1 MHQNDRLQA
10 PDTTAFERTVDQ
22 ALNSPEVRSALSRTA
37 GALNAEQ
44 LRSAAFDARDAL
56 AAAAAAEH
64 RELVR
69 LRGAA
74 ADGTRAVPPPPAVGT
89 TSRSGGVL
97 PALGVLVPGLAA
109 TAAAVFLLFGFGLHT
124 VAAPSRLADELIA
137 AGWTS
142 AGVAVVATLTG
153 LVWLLVA
160 ASRNRAAAEART
172 PDETD
177 PAVVRAHEAWQLAL
191 LERAITPF
199 LLGRIDRATGDGRP
213 GGRPALPAR
222 PRPGCPAAASPVRRR
237 PTAPATAHRTSPAP
251 TSAARTSAVRA
262 SRGRPHPGRP
272 DPCRRACL
280 RHARRPAVHPR
291 APARRQAG
299 NGTGDARAGSHRCAA
314 MAGIRSSNVR
324 PWAGVPIAAI
334 SQPPPDRK
342 TLAMIWAVCEP
353 PPERE

>member
-44 LRSAAFDARDAL
+44 LRSAAFDARDA
-56 AAAAAAEH
+56 
-64 RELVR
+64 
-69 LRGAA
+69 
-74 ADGTRAVPPPPAVGT
+74 
-89 TSRSGGVL
+89 
-97 PALGVLVPGLAA
+97 LAA

-213 GGRPALPAR
+213 GGRPALPRPATAGVSGGGE
-222 PRPGCPAAASPVRRR
+222 PRPAPSDGPGYSSPDFAGPDFSSPDFGRPGFSG
-237 PTAPATAHRTSPAP
+237 PTAPGAP
-251 TSAARTSAVRA
+251 
-262 SRGRPHPGRP
+262 
-272 DPCRRACL
+272 
-280 RHARRPAVHPR
+280 
-291 APARRQAG
+291 
-299 NGTGDARAGSHRCAA
+299 
-314 MAGIRSSNVR
+314 
-324 PWAGVPIAAI
+324 
-334 SQPPPDRK
+334 
-342 TLAMIWAVCEP
+342 
-353 PPERE
+353 

>member
-142 AGVAVVATLTG
+142 AGVAVVAALTG
-153 LVWLLVA
+153 LVWMLVA

-213 GGRPALPAR
+213 GGRPALPRPATAGVSGGGE
-222 PRPGCPAAASPVRRR
+222 PRPAPSDGPGYSSPDFAGPDFSSPDFGHPGFSG
-237 PTAPATAHRTSPAP
+237 PTAPGSP
-251 TSAARTSAVRA
+251 
-262 SRGRPHPGRP
+262 
-272 DPCRRACL
+272 
-280 RHARRPAVHPR
+280 
-291 APARRQAG
+291 
-299 NGTGDARAGSHRCAA
+299 
-314 MAGIRSSNVR
+314 
-324 PWAGVPIAAI
+324 
-334 SQPPPDRK
+334 
-342 TLAMIWAVCEP
+342 
-353 PPERE
+353 

>member
-10 PDTTAFERTVDQ
+10 PDTTAFERTVGQ

-44 LRSAAFDARDAL
+44 LRSAAFDAR
-56 AAAAAAEH
+56 
-64 RELVR
+64 RTGR
-69 LRGAA
+69 RGGRRTPRTRPPARRRGRRHPG
-74 ADGTRAVPPPPAVGT
+74 GTAPPAVGT

-262 SRGRPHPGRP
+262 SRSRPHQGALTRAAGPACGTRDDRQCTRAPRPAGRPGTEPGTRGPGVTDARRWRASGPRTCGPGRA
-272 DPCRRACL
+272 CRSRPSPN
-280 RHARRPAVHPR
+280 RRP
-291 APARRQAG
+291 
-299 NGTGDARAGSHRCAA
+299 TG
-314 MAGIRSSNVR
+314 R
-324 PWAGVPIAAI
+324 PWP
-334 SQPPPDRK
+334 
-342 TLAMIWAVCEP
+342 
-353 PPERE
+353 